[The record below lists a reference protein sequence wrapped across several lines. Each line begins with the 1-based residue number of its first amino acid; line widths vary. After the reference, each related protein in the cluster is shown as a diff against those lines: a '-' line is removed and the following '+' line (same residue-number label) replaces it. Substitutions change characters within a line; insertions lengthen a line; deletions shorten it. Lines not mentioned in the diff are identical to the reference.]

1 MQNAAFCFGPKP
13 LWLRRRN
20 LTKTLLVM
28 KLTALFL
35 TVGFLHVQATGLS
48 QSITL
53 TGKNME
59 MKQVFAAVKKQTG
72 YVVFSRKGLLDEAK
86 PVSITVRNMPLTDFL
101 DLIVKDQP
109 FTYIIV
115 EKTISLSRKEA
126 PAVVSPPPPSFYKQ
140 KGPPV
145 TGHILDAAGRPLAG
159 ASVLAKKS
167 KNSTIS
173 GPDGSF
179 TLDLSEGEDVIVVS
193 YVGYESREMK
203 LTAGSSSLIIR
214 LQQGNSQLD
223 QVQIIGYGSTTKRLN
238 PGDVTTITSKDI
250 EKSPV
255 VNVMEA
261 IQGKV
266 PGLFIQQTTGQPGGA
281 FNIRLRGSANFSQ
294 GPIPPLVIVDGV
306 RYPAGAL
313 PVSGSSYGPNG
324 FLQGGSGLNY
334 LNPADIESIDIL
346 KDADATAIYGSAG
359 AYGVIIITTK
369 KAKAGVPSLAGNVYT
384 GISVNGQTAKLM
396 NTEQYLM
403 LRKEALKNDGLTI
416 GPGDFDLNGTWPQDR
431 YNNWRKEL
439 MGSYAQSTN
448 ASLTYSGGAQN
459 TNWLVSGNLRNN
471 GNIQKHKGSFKDGSL
486 RFSLNTGTADEKFK
500 FTLSGNYLASN
511 NNMVPVDFSNAA
523 ILTAP
528 NAPPL
533 FLPDGSL
540 DWSSG
545 SNVAADINRV
555 YKNVTG
561 NLMANSTL
569 VYKPVKQLTLRT
581 NIGYN
586 NISSRELMEYPT
598 TTMLPTSATAST
610 QTHSVFH
617 HYEVR
622 TITVS
627 PYAEYNTRLWKKG
640 DLSIKSGGEIDDK
653 ITQWDEIE
661 GIGFSTDAMLISP
674 SSGNT
679 VKGTYSFSPFR
690 SMGFYGIIKYVWDQK
705 YIIDLNGRRDG
716 STKFGP
722 SNRFGN
728 FGSVAAAWI
737 FSEEKFIKD
746 HARFISFG
754 KLRGSYG
761 IVGGDAIDDFA
772 YLSTWKVQGNIYDGK
787 VGLEPNSLA
796 NPSLQWE
803 KNKDAEAGL
812 EIGFLNNRIYA
823 EANYYSNLAT
833 NQLISQPVSSVTGF
847 SSVSLNSD
855 AVIRNNGWEMY
866 LNTTNVKAKNFT
878 WSSRVNL
885 TIPHSKLLHSPSQTK
900 NPNYVAGKP
909 VTGIL
914 LYKYNGINP
923 QTGYYNFTNAKGV
936 AGDYVSGLSQN
947 DATEFID
954 LAPKFY
960 GGLQNSFTYKQLSV
974 DFSIVFT
981 NRKGQNFLGQQTFA
995 FGYMNINST
1004 ADWLRRW
1011 QNPGDQTD
1019 MPRVSSNFTN
1029 IFARQM
1035 IFRNSTGAYGDVS
1048 YARLQNVSI
1057 RYRFGRDLLQKAR
1070 LKDMSVYL
1078 QGQNLY
1084 TFSKFHGLDPEN
1096 LNAGV
1101 IPPLRVFTAGINF
1114 TL

>member
-1 MQNAAFCFGPKP
+1 MFF
-13 LWLRRRN
+13 
-20 LTKTLLVM
+20 
-28 KLTALFL
+28 LTA
-35 TVGFLHVQATGLS
+35 GFLHVQATGLS

-53 TGKNME
+53 AGKNME
-59 MKQVFAAVKKQTG
+59 MKQVFAAIKKQTG
-72 YVVFSRKGLLDEAK
+72 YVVFSRKGLLDEAR
-86 PVSITVRNMPLTDFL
+86 PVSVTVRGMPLIDFL

-109 FTYIIV
+109 FTYLIV
-115 EKTISLSRKEA
+115 EKTISLSHKETPAAPLA
-126 PAVVSPPPPSFYKQ
+126 PAHYKP

-145 TGHILDAAGRPLAG
+145 TGHILDATGRPLAG
-159 ASVLAKKS
+159 ASVLAKRS
-167 KNSTIS
+167 KTSTVS

-179 TLDLSEGEDVIVVS
+179 KLDVSEEEDVLVVS
-193 YVGYESREMK
+193 YVGYELREMK
-203 LTAGSSSLIIR
+203 LTPGSSSLIIR
-214 LQQGNSQLD
+214 LQQSNSQLD

-255 VNVMEA
+255 VNVLEA

-294 GPIPPLVIVDGV
+294 GAIPPLVIVDGV
-306 RYPAGAL
+306 RFPAGAL
-313 PVSGSSYGPNG
+313 PVSGSSWGPNS

-369 KAKAGVPSLAGNVYT
+369 KAKAGVSSLTGNVYT

-403 LRKEALKNDGLTI
+403 LRKEALKNDGLAI
-416 GPGDFDLNGTWPQDR
+416 GSNDPDLNGTWPQDR

-439 MGSYAQSTN
+439 MGSSAQSTN

-459 TNWLVSGNLRNN
+459 TGWLVSGNLRSN
-471 GNIQKHKGSFKDGSL
+471 GNIQKHKGSFNDGSL
-486 RFSLNTGTADEKFK
+486 RFSLNTGTANEKFK
-500 FTLSGNYLASN
+500 FTLSGNYLASD
-511 NNMVPVDFSNAA
+511 NNMVPWDFSNTA

-540 DWSSG
+540 DWSTG
-545 SNVAADINRV
+545 SNAAGDINRV

-561 NLMANSTL
+561 NLMANGAL
-569 VYKPVKQLTLRT
+569 VYKPVRQLTLRT

-598 TTMLPTSATAST
+598 TTKAPTFTQASA

-627 PYAEYNTRLWKKG
+627 PYAEYNTTLWKKG
-640 DLSIKSGGEIDDK
+640 ELSIKSGGEIDDK
-653 ITQWDEIE
+653 ITNWDEVE
-661 GIGFSTDAMLISP
+661 GIGFSTDAMLADP

-679 VKGTYSFSPFR
+679 VKGRYSLSPFR
-690 SMGFYGIIKYVWDQK
+690 SLGFYGIIKYVWDHK

-737 FSEEKFIKD
+737 FSEEKLVKD

-772 YLSTWKVQGNIYDGK
+772 YLSTWQVQGNNYDGK
-787 VGLEPNSLA
+787 VGLQPSSLA
-796 NPSLQWE
+796 NPSLRWE

-812 EIGFLNNRIYA
+812 EIGFLNNRIYV
-823 EANYYSNLAT
+823 EANYYSNLAS

-847 SSVSLNSD
+847 SSVALNSD
-855 AVIRNNGWEMY
+855 AVIRNNGWELY
-866 LNTTNVKAKNFT
+866 LNTTNVKTKNFT
-878 WSSRVNL
+878 WSSRLNG
-885 TIPHSKLLHSPSQTK
+885 TIPHSKLLHAPTQTK
-900 NPNYVAGKP
+900 SPNYVTGKP
-909 VTGIL
+909 VTGVV

-923 QTGYYNFTNAKGV
+923 QTGYYNFTNAKG
-936 AGDYVSGLSQN
+936 ATDDYALGLSQT
-947 DATEFID
+947 DKTEFID

-981 NRKGQNFLGQQTFA
+981 NRKGQNFLGQQMFA
-995 FGYMNINST
+995 VGLLNANST
-1004 ADWLRRW
+1004 TDWLRRW

-1019 MPRVSSNFTN
+1019 MPRVSTNVTNYYSRQYNFV
-1029 IFARQM
+1029 
-1035 IFRNSTGAYGDVS
+1035 NSTGAYSDVS

-1057 RYRFGRDLLQKAR
+1057 RYRFSRDLLQKAR
-1070 LKDMSVYL
+1070 LKDLSVYL

-1084 TFSKFHGLDPEN
+1084 TFSRYHGLDPEN
-1096 LNAGV
+1096 LNPGV